1 MYIYIYIDQSRLP
14 LAFWRCDGTRRDP
27 MLSFRIRDALGPD
40 QLLYG
45 VCTGKPAEAVIVL
58 PDRPKK
64 ELIQL
69 SIRKFMV
76 RRRVLG

>member
-1 MYIYIYIDQSRLP
+1 
-14 LAFWRCDGTRRDP
+14 
-27 MLSFRIRDALGPD
+27 MLSFRIKDALWPD

-45 VCTGKPAEAVIVL
+45 MCTGKPAEAVIVL
-58 PDRPKK
+58 PDRPQK